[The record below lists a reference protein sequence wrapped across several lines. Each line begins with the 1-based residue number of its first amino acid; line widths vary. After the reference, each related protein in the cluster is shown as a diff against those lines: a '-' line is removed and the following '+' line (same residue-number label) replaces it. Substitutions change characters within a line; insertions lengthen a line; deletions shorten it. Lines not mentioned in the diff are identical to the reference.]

1 MRPHE
6 KKRMLFMGLLF
17 PILLTAQFLGF
28 DSIWVTGVFAG
39 ILGGLSVVLFPDP
52 DHRS

>member
-6 KKRMLFMGLLF
+6 RKRALFMGLLF
-17 PILLTAQFLGF
+17 PILLTAQYFGM

-39 ILGGLSVVLFPDP
+39 LLGGLSVVLFPDS
-52 DHRS
+52 DRSP